1 MNDRVRSGEAPN
13 PEQRHPDAVASSSCL
28 VDTSGGGLK
37 ALHLAELAEPQ
48 LPRRRTQRERCG
60 IYGLGR
66 RSSSRR
72 TGSRSTTW
80 RRSSAEVVS
89 FHEMCVTGYSF
100 LQDATKER
108 LLSLAEFVPAG
119 PSCVALHEIAFEV
132 GVPILAGLLEVEKET
147 GALYNT
153 CVLHSVARAREKG
166 SLDLVISPDT
176 LESIG

>member
-1 MNDRVRSGEAPN
+1 MRDIRIGAAQFEPADGIKEYNLAHIKRLAK
-13 PEQRHPDAVASSSCL
+13 DAAAR
-28 VDTSGGGLK
+28 G
-37 ALHLAELAEPQ
+37 
-48 LPRRRTQRERCG
+48 
-60 IYGLGR
+60 
-66 RSSSRR
+66 
-72 TGSRSTTW
+72 
-80 RRSSAEVVS
+80 AEVVS
-89 FHEMCVTGYSF
+89 FPEMRVTGYSF

>member
-1 MNDRVRSGEAPN
+1 MRDIRIGAAQFEPADGIKEYNLAQIKRLAK
-13 PEQRHPDAVASSSCL
+13 DAAAR
-28 VDTSGGGLK
+28 G
-37 ALHLAELAEPQ
+37 
-48 LPRRRTQRERCG
+48 
-60 IYGLGR
+60 
-66 RSSSRR
+66 
-72 TGSRSTTW
+72 
-80 RRSSAEVVS
+80 AEVVS

-153 CVLHSVARAREKG
+153 CVLHSVARAREKR